1 MSLRHLWSL
10 DPAVTYLN
18 HGSYG
23 ATPTAVLDFQ
33 AQLRARI
40 ERQPVQFLSRDLP
53 ALLENARA
61 VVAEFVGAES
71 PDIAFVPNPTT
82 AVNTVLRSLHF
93 APGDEL
99 LATDHTYNAC
109 RNALEATATRD
120 GAHVVIARVPF
131 PLAHEDEVI
140 DAVLSHVTSRTRFA
154 LLDHITSPTALVFPI
169 ERLVRQLSAR
179 GVDTLVDGAHTP
191 GMVEIDLRKLDPA
204 YFTGAGHKW
213 LCSPKGASFL
223 YVRRDLQERV
233 RPLVIGHGANAVLNG
248 RTRFEAE
255 FAWTGTNDPTA
266 YLSLAE
272 SIRYVGSLLPGG
284 WPQIWAANRE
294 KALVGRRLL
303 CDRMAI
309 EPLCPESMVGSI
321 ASISLP
327 GQGIGNP
334 DPTVFGDPL
343 QATLLE
349 RHNIEVPVF
358 AWGDPPQRL
367 LRISAQ
373 LYNEAE
379 DYERLADA
387 LAMEA
392 STNS

>member
-10 DPAVTYLN
+10 DPQVTYLN

-23 ATPTAVLDFQ
+23 ATPTAMLEFQ
-33 AQLRARI
+33 AQLRARM

-53 ALLENARA
+53 GLLKNARET
-61 VVAEFVGAES
+61 VAEFVGAEAL
-71 PDIAFVPNPTT
+71 DIAFVPNPTT
-82 AVNTVLRSLHF
+82 AVNTVLRSLRF

-109 RNALEATATRD
+109 RNALDATAARD
-120 GAHVVIARVPF
+120 GARVVIARVPF
-131 PLAHEDEVI
+131 PLAHEDEAV
-140 DAVLSHVTSRTRFA
+140 DAILSRVTSRTRFA
-154 LLDHITSPTALVFPI
+154 LLDHVTSPTALVFPI
-169 ERLVRQLSAR
+169 ERLVRELSDR
-179 GVDTLVDGAHTP
+179 GIDTLVDGAHAP
-191 GMVEIDLRKLDPA
+191 GMVDLDLETLGA
-204 YFTGAGHKW
+204 AFFTGAGHKW

-223 YVRRDLQERV
+223 YVRRDLQERI
-233 RPLVIGHGANAVLNG
+233 RPLVIGHGANALLNG

-284 WPQIWAANRE
+284 WTEIRATNRE
-294 KALVGRRLL
+294 RCVAGRRVL
-303 CDRMAI
+303 CERLGLD
-309 EPLCPESMVGSI
+309 PPCPESMVGSI
-321 ASISLP
+321 ASIVLP
-327 GQGIGNP
+327 GQGIENP

-343 QATLLE
+343 QAGLLQ
-349 RHNIEVPVF
+349 RHGIEVPVF
-358 AWGDPPQRL
+358 PWGDPPQRL

-379 DYERLADA
+379 DYKRLADA
-387 LAMEA
+387 LTSELA
-392 STNS
+392 

>member
-10 DPAVTYLN
+10 DPAITYLN

-23 ATPTAVLDFQ
+23 ATPTAVLEFQ
-33 AQLRARI
+33 AQFRAHM

-53 ALLENARA
+53 GLLKNARET
-61 VVAEFVGAES
+61 VAEFVGAEAL
-71 PDIAFVPNPTT
+71 DIAFVPNPTT
-82 AVNTVLRSLHF
+82 AVNTVLRSLRF

-109 RNALEATATRD
+109 RNALDATAARD
-120 GAHVVIARVPF
+120 GARVVIARVPF
-131 PLAHEDEVI
+131 PLAHEDEAV
-140 DAVLSHVTSRTRFA
+140 DAILSRVTTRTRFA
-154 LLDHITSPTALVFPI
+154 LLDHVTSPTALVFPI
-169 ERLVRQLSAR
+169 ERLVRELSDR
-179 GVDTLVDGAHTP
+179 GIDTLVDGAHAP
-191 GMVEIDLRKLDPA
+191 GMVELDLRGLGAA

-223 YVRRDLQERV
+223 YVRRDLQERI
-233 RPLVIGHGANAVLNG
+233 RPLVIGHGANALLNG

-284 WPQIWAANRE
+284 WTEIRATNRE
-294 KALVGRRLL
+294 RCVAGRRVL
-303 CDRMAI
+303 CERLGLD
-309 EPLCPESMVGSI
+309 PPCPESMVGSI
-321 ASISLP
+321 ASIVLP
-327 GQGIGNP
+327 GQGIENP

-343 QATLLE
+343 QAGLLQQ
-349 RHNIEVPVF
+349 HGIEVPVF
-358 AWGDPPQRL
+358 PWGDPPQRL

-387 LAMEA
+387 LGAELGRG
-392 STNS
+392 